1 MEHYIV
7 TIRPKD
13 IVLAGIVTVVAF
25 SIIEKKAT
33 KIAKKVKKIVK
44 DVDKSLE
51 VDYILDDANFCP
63 CCGKKNDDCKKS

>member
-1 MEHYIV
+1 MEYYII

-13 IVLAGIVTVVAF
+13 IVLTGIATVVVF
-25 SIIEKKAT
+25 SIIEKRAT

-44 DVDKSLE
+44 DIDKNLE

-63 CCGKKNDDCKKS
+63 CCGKKIDDCKKS